1 MNKTWIVAA
10 ETYLW
15 QVKSWSFV
23 ILVLSPF
30 FLLGISLG
38 VGYMSASTGSNQ
50 QRIAVISDRPALRK
64 QFIKQNK
71 DDIDAKVQTVSAAK
85 KKSAKN
91 KLAGYLVLS
100 TNQQR
105 VSAVYH
111 SDDSIDSSLKV
122 QITSFLGKSQQMLNV
137 QNAKLSSK
145 QLTSLSQQPVFQQKI
160 KKQSGGSNI
169 AKIASFWIIV
179 VMIYMI
185 MVTYSSVTA
194 QEIASEKGT
203 KIMEII
209 FSSTTATRYFFGKI
223 IGVMMVI
230 LTQIVV
236 YLVGG
241 FAFFEAA
248 MQLDKIKD
256 LINQN
261 ASLLK
266 SIVGNL
272 LNVNLLFMFLGVV
285 IYTIVS
291 AFSGALVAKAEDAPK
306 AAQPAIYLSMIAFFL
321 TIPFE
326 SNSEALVAKI
336 LSYVPFFSSYFMP
349 LRIIN
354 GNASALEISISLL
367 VLIVS
372 IGLLMTY
379 ISRIYEGLILQTDD
393 TSFFRRLRRGLSYK
407 WTEHVS
413 AMLPIFWDFCRSDL
427 GAVSCFAERFCSM

>member
-10 ETYLW
+10 ETYLR

-30 FLLGISLG
+30 LLLGISLG
-38 VGYMSASTGSNQ
+38 VGYMSAATGSDQ
-50 QRIAVISDRPALRK
+50 QRIAVVSDQPALRQ
-64 QFIKQNK
+64 QFVNQNK
-71 DDIDAKVQTVSAAK
+71 DDVNAKVQTVAAAK
-85 KKSAKN
+85 QKMTKN
-91 KLAGYLVLS
+91 NLAGYLVLA
-100 TNQQR
+100 TDKNY

-111 SDDSIDSSLKV
+111 SDDAIDSSLKTQV
-122 QITSFLGKSQQMLNV
+122 TGFLGKAQQTLNV
-137 QNAKLSSK
+137 QNAKLSAK
-145 QLTSLSQQPVFQQKI
+145 QLTALSQQPAFQQKI

-179 VMIYMI
+179 VMVYMI
-185 MVTYSSVTA
+185 MITYSSVTA

-209 FSSTTATRYFFGKI
+209 FSSTKASKYFFGKI

-241 FAFFEAA
+241 FAFFEVA

-256 LINQN
+256 FIDQNQ
-261 ASLLK
+261 SLVK
-266 SIVGNL
+266 SIIGNL
-272 LNVNLLFMFLGVV
+272 LNVNLLFVFLGVV

-306 AAQPAIYLSMIAFFL
+306 AAQPAIYLSMVAFFL

-326 SNSEALVAKI
+326 SNSEALIAKV

-354 GNASALEISISLL
+354 GNASGLEVSMSLL
-367 VLIVS
+367 ILIVS
-372 IGLLMTY
+372 IGLLMMY

-393 TSFFRRLRRGLSYK
+393 TGFFKRLRRGLSYQK
-407 WTEHVS
+407 
-413 AMLPIFWDFCRSDL
+413 
-427 GAVSCFAERFCSM
+427 

>member
-10 ETYLW
+10 ETYLR

-30 FLLGISLG
+30 LLLGISLG
-38 VGYMSASTGSNQ
+38 VGYMSAATGSDQ
-50 QRIAVISDRPALRK
+50 QRIAVVSDQPALRQ
-64 QFIKQNK
+64 QFVNQNK
-71 DDIDAKVQTVSAAK
+71 DDVNAKVQTVAAAK
-85 KKSAKN
+85 QKMTKN
-91 KLAGYLVLS
+91 NLAGYLVLA
-100 TNQQR
+100 TDKNH

-111 SDDSIDSSLKV
+111 SDDAIDSSLKTQV
-122 QITSFLGKSQQMLNV
+122 TGFLGKAQQTLNV
-137 QNAKLSSK
+137 QNAKLSAK
-145 QLTSLSQQPVFQQKI
+145 QLTALSQQPAFQQKI

-179 VMIYMI
+179 VMVYMI
-185 MVTYSSVTA
+185 MITYSSVTA

-209 FSSTTATRYFFGKI
+209 FFQHQGVQILFFGKI

-241 FAFFEAA
+241 FAFFEVA

-256 LINQN
+256 FIDQNQ
-261 ASLLK
+261 SLVK
-266 SIVGNL
+266 SIIGNL
-272 LNVNLLFMFLGVV
+272 LNVNLLFVFLGVV

-306 AAQPAIYLSMIAFFL
+306 AAQPAIYLSMVAFFL

-326 SNSEALVAKI
+326 SNSEALIAKV

-354 GNASALEISISLL
+354 GNASGLEVSMSLL
-367 VLIVS
+367 ILIVS
-372 IGLLMTY
+372 IGLLMMY

-393 TSFFRRLRRGLSYK
+393 TGFFKRLRRGLSYQK
-407 WTEHVS
+407 
-413 AMLPIFWDFCRSDL
+413 
-427 GAVSCFAERFCSM
+427 

>member
-1 MNKTWIVAA
+1 
-10 ETYLW
+10 
-15 QVKSWSFV
+15 
-23 ILVLSPF
+23 
-30 FLLGISLG
+30 
-38 VGYMSASTGSNQ
+38 
-50 QRIAVISDRPALRK
+50 
-64 QFIKQNK
+64 
-71 DDIDAKVQTVSAAK
+71 
-85 KKSAKN
+85 
-91 KLAGYLVLS
+91 
-100 TNQQR
+100 
-105 VSAVYH
+105 
-111 SDDSIDSSLKV
+111 
-122 QITSFLGKSQQMLNV
+122 
-137 QNAKLSSK
+137 
-145 QLTSLSQQPVFQQKI
+145 
-160 KKQSGGSNI
+160 
-169 AKIASFWIIV
+169 
-179 VMIYMI
+179 MIYMI

-209 FSSTTATRYFFGKI
+209 FSSTTATCYFFGKI

-241 FAFFEAA
+241 FAFLEAA

-407 WTEHVS
+407 
-413 AMLPIFWDFCRSDL
+413 
-427 GAVSCFAERFCSM
+427 